1 MIFQYGY
8 LRQNPLINNFCKLGP
23 YSLTG
28 RHEPK
33 NSTVSLLH
41 GVKVIKKE
49 KLSVSIHGYAECVK
63 QKKTTGIRTSM
74 FKLLDI
80 IILWFNQNN
89 NVSEV
94 KFQLDEYMRL
104 CVLVDPKE
112 TRRQINSDLEILS
125 AISLG
130 YKSKSVTCSD
140 MRLIENGAIK
150 NGLITV
156 RLAYDFANM
165 LSKCPVMPY
174 PLALLSIRG
183 DKFPNAPYILRK
195 MAEQKNLNYKKPNE
209 NVISVRTL
217 LESSPLIPAIEA
229 VRGSSNRSQKERI
242 ITPLIRDLNEACS
255 KVGISKYS
263 FVLKDFSERREISGE
278 EFFNLPYEVIVGNV
292 SVHFSDEW
300 LEYPVRTFKEKEAEI
315 STGRKHR
322 SSGNKGDGDTPKGGK
337 LIHQEGGK

>member
-1 MIFQYGY
+1 MIFKYSY
-8 LRQNPLINNFCKLGP
+8 LRQNQLINNFCRFGP
-23 YSLTG
+23 YSIIG
-28 RHEPK
+28 KRNPK

-41 GVKVIKKE
+41 GVKTIKKD
-49 KLSVSIHGYAECVK
+49 KLSVSIHDYAECVK

-74 FKLLDI
+74 FKLLDV
-80 IILWFNQNN
+80 IILRFNQNN

-104 CVLVDPKE
+104 CGLADPKE
-112 TRRQINSDLEILS
+112 ARRQINSDLEILN

-130 YKSKSVTCSD
+130 YKSKSVSCSD

-150 NGLITV
+150 NSLITV
-156 RLAYDFANM
+156 HLASDFANM

-183 DKFPNAPYILRK
+183 DKFPNAPYMLRK

-229 VRGSSNRSQKERI
+229 VRGSSNRSQKGRI
-242 ITPLIRDLNEACS
+242 IMPLIRDLNEACS

-263 FVLKDFSERREISGE
+263 FMLKDFSERREISGE

-292 SVHFSDEW
+292 SIHFSDEW
-300 LEYPVRTFKEKEAEI
+300 PEYPARPIKEKEAEV
-315 STGRKHR
+315 STGRKRR
-322 SSGNKGDGDTPKGGK
+322 SLRGR
-337 LIHQEGGK
+337 